1 MAALAR
7 LIIFGFIALT
17 VIYVSLSL
25 WSRAVRRE
33 KLEARWAEKGRIGDR
48 EAFVRRGL
56 ERYDGS
62 VRRKLLL
69 GVYVVP
75 ICVVA
80 AIIYFVNYR

>member
-7 LIIFGFIALT
+7 LVIVGFIVLT

-33 KLEARWAEKGRIGDR
+33 RLEQRWAEKGRIGDR

-56 ERYDGS
+56 DRYDGS
-62 VRRKLLL
+62 IRRKLLL

-75 ICVVA
+75 TVVVA
-80 AIIYFVNYR
+80 AIIYLTNFD

>member
-7 LIIFGFIALT
+7 LIIFGFVALT

-33 KLEARWAEKGRIGDR
+33 KLEERWAEKGRKGDR

-75 ICVVA
+75 ICLVA
-80 AIIYFVNYR
+80 AIIYFVNYH